1 VVNIEIKFLKNLMKE
16 LNRRE
21 AKAAS
26 KIVLENESIIPIGF
40 RDRLALR
47 KLRPA

>member
-1 VVNIEIKFLKNLMKE
+1 VVNLEIKFLKNLMKE

-26 KIVLENESIIPIGF
+26 KNVLENDSIIPTGG
-40 RDRLALR
+40 RDRLALQE
-47 KLRPA
+47 LLPA

>member
-1 VVNIEIKFLKNLMKE
+1 LAGLAKHTQSKKSIGSKVVDLEIKFLKNLMKE

-26 KIVLENESIIPIGF
+26 KKSP
-40 RDRLALR
+40 
-47 KLRPA
+47 